1 MGKNISIL
9 IHDFNLKKREIK
21 ESDRLIIICIK
32 RTILYSSSNNIPS
45 LDIKFR
51 ITNVYP
57 LSGSVM
63 GGTRVTIT
71 GEGFSTNTTGTKVKV
86 GQYDCAIES
95 VSTTQIVCL
104 IQDTA
109 TIHKVDN
116 QGVHPRKFV
125 FFILKSIS
133 VNCNYANVW

>member
-1 MGKNISIL
+1 M
-9 IHDFNLKKREIK
+9 H
-21 ESDRLIIICIK
+21 IK
-32 RTILYSSSNNIPS
+32 RIILYSSSNNIPS

-95 VSTTQIVCL
+95 VSSTQIVCL

-116 QGVHPRKFV
+116 QGVHPRKIV
-125 FFILKSIS
+125 VLVVKPMST
-133 VNCNYANVW
+133 NCNYANVW